1 MGRALGFVGLL
12 IALAIGAYLYSKQA
26 TTATGVA
33 GATSPKAAIDLTAV
47 KSDLLAI
54 AQAEKRYYTMNSK
67 YGSLAEL
74 RDNGDTNV
82 SDSRGPYSY
91 AVETSEN
98 GFVVRATYSGPDAS
112 MPRVVTI
119 DQNLQYQNQ

>member
-1 MGRALGFVGLL
+1 MGRAIGFVSLL
-12 IALAIGAYLYSKQA
+12 IALAVGAYIYSKQS
-26 TTATGVA
+26 TSGLPP
-33 GATSPKAAIDLTAV
+33 GATSPKAAIDLTGV

-54 AQAEKRYYTMNSK
+54 AQAEKRYYTINSK

-91 AVETSEN
+91 SVETSES
-98 GFVVRATYSGPDAS
+98 GFIVRANYSGPDES

-119 DQNLQYQNQ
+119 DHNLQYRNQ

>member
-1 MGRALGFVGLL
+1 MGRAVGFVSLL
-12 IALAIGAYLYSKQA
+12 IALAVGAYLYSKQSTSA
-26 TTATGVA
+26 LPS
-33 GATSPKAAIDLTAV
+33 GATSPKAAIDLTGV

-91 AVETSEN
+91 SVETSDA
-98 GFVVRATYSGPDAS
+98 GFVVRANYSGLDES

-119 DQNLQYQNQ
+119 DHNLQYRTQ

>member
-1 MGRALGFVGLL
+1 MGRAVGFVSLL
-12 IALAIGAYLYSKQA
+12 IALAVGAFIYSKQS
-26 TTATGVA
+26 TSGLPS
-33 GATSPKAAIDLTAV
+33 GATSPKAAIDLTGV

-82 SDSRGPYSY
+82 ADSRGPYAYS
-91 AVETSEN
+91 VETSDS
-98 GFVVRATYSGPDAS
+98 GFVVRASYSGPDES

-119 DQNLQYQNQ
+119 DHNLQYRNQ

>member
-1 MGRALGFVGLL
+1 MGRAVGFVSLL
-12 IALAIGAYLYSKQA
+12 IAVAVGGYLYTRQA
-26 TTATGVA
+26 SSGMPA
-33 GATSPKAAIDLTAV
+33 GATSPKAAIDLTGV
-47 KSDLLAI
+47 KNDLLAI
-54 AQAEKRYYTMNSK
+54 AQAEKRYHAMNSK

-91 AVETSEN
+91 SVETREN
-98 GFVVRATYSGPDAS
+98 GFLVRATYAGPDET

-119 DQNLQYQNQ
+119 DQNLQYRNE

>member
-1 MGRALGFVGLL
+1 MGRAVGFVSLL
-12 IALAIGAYLYSKQA
+12 IALAVGAYLYSKQSTSA
-26 TTATGVA
+26 LPA
-33 GATSPKAAIDLTAV
+33 GATSPKAAIDLTGV

-91 AVETSEN
+91 SVETSDA
-98 GFVVRATYSGPDAS
+98 GFVVRANYSGPDES

-119 DQNLQYQNQ
+119 DHNLQYRTQ